1 MANLRNMQMRDLDP
15 SLLRNLSGTC
25 TKACAP
31 KMQRCEMS
39 GLLPLQAS
47 LGVTPLRARVGV
59 TLWIWVA
66 YDRASYQNDS
76 GRPASTSMAQ
86 TLSKSVRFIRL
97 ATLLCWGVSGI
108 VILWVI
114 PHSSRKC
121 WKSFPV
127 YSPPPSV
134 RRYFT
139 CSLVWSST
147 CGMSA
152 FRCCNA
158 SDLLHIPMTNI
169 LQDLLS
175 IQVTKYS

>member
-1 MANLRNMQMRDLDP
+1 MRDLDP
-15 SLLRNLSGTC
+15 SLLRNLSETC
-25 TKACAP
+25 TKARAP
-31 KMQRCEMS
+31 KMRRHEML

-47 LGVTPLRARVGV
+47 LGVTPSRVCVGV

-76 GRPASTSMAQ
+76 GRPTSTSMAQ
-86 TLSKSVRFIRL
+86 TLSKSVRFIHS

-114 PHSSRKC
+114 PHSLRKC

-134 RRYFT
+134 HRYFT
-139 CSLVWSST
+139 RSSVWSST
-147 CGMSA
+147 HGMSA

-158 SDLLHIPMTNI
+158 SDLLRIPMTNV
-169 LQDLLS
+169 LRDLSS
-175 IQVTKYS
+175 IQVTKYL